1 MRDADEPLFSFDA
14 STFIELQRQPRRAY
28 GTLWRHLDDLADAGR
43 MLVAEEVKRELGDD
57 PSEDPVKFIRD
68 HPAIVTSTEDLWERA
83 KVVANKYR
91 DLVDFAK
98 PKGTA
103 DPFVI
108 ALALETRDRQTGQ
121 LWGRATIVVSQ
132 ENRKRPSKVAIPDAC
147 DDYGIRCEK
156 HLEFF
161 DIVGW
166 TDL

>member
-1 MRDADEPLFSFDA
+1 MQETGVPNFSFDT

-28 GTLWRHLDDLADAGR
+28 GTLWRHLDELADDGR

-57 PSEDPVKFIRD
+57 ATEDPVQFLRD
-68 HPAIVTSTEDLWERA
+68 HAAIVASTEDLWETA
-83 KVVANKYR
+83 KLVANAYR

-98 PKGTA
+98 PRGTA

-108 ALALETRDRQTGQ
+108 ALALETRDAKQGQ
-121 LWGRATIVVSQ
+121 LWGDSVVVVSE
-132 ENRKRPSKVAIPDAC
+132 ENRKRPSKTAIPDAC
-147 DDYGIRCEK
+147 DDYHIRCEK

-161 DIVGW
+161 EIVGW